1 MGPSSQPTENVV
13 ASETRASPMDRLLR
27 LFTEVRAG
35 EGAKALLLALNVFL
49 ILMAYYVLKPI
60 REALILTEATPEFK
74 SYISAG
80 QVGLLALVVP
90 AYGALVGRID
100 RRRLINYV
108 TWFFVACIAVF
119 FGLGQAGVRVG
130 VAYFLWI
137 GIFNV
142 MIVAQFWSF
151 ANDVYTSEEGER
163 LFPIV
168 AFGASAGAVVG
179 AGVVGQL
186 IEPLGIYVPML
197 LAAVVLVFQV
207 QITNYIE
214 AREKLSGRA
223 PVPKPEVQQAPDPA
237 PSEGTGQSAFGLVMA
252 SRYLLMIALLTMILN
267 WVNTSGEYLLGRII
281 NETAEA
287 AVAAGTTGGL
297 SEGQI
302 IGKFYADF
310 FSVVNLA
317 GLLIQ
322 LFLVSRIIK
331 YLGMRV
337 GLLILPFIA
346 IGAYGMI
353 ALFPVLAVARWSKTA
368 ENATDYSLN
377 NTVRHALFL
386 VCTPEQKYKA
396 KLVTDSFFWRAGDL
410 LSAVVVFVGT
420 SILAWTVTNF
430 AFFNL
435 VLVAVWLGLAF
446 VIGKE
451 YTKQVKATAETGVEG
466 PATGQGAL
474 A

>member
-1 MGPSSQPTENVV
+1 M
-13 ASETRASPMDRLLR
+13 ASETRASPLDRFLL
-27 LFTEVRAG
+27 LFTDVRSG
-35 EGAKALLLALNVFL
+35 EGAKAVLLALNVFL

-60 REALILTEATPEFK
+60 REALILTEGTPELK

-80 QVGLLALVVP
+80 QVGLLALIVP
-90 AYGALVGRID
+90 AYGSFAGRVN

-119 FGLGQAGVRVG
+119 YGLGQAGVPVG
-130 VAYFLWI
+130 IAYFLWI

-168 AFGASAGAVVG
+168 AFGASAGAVMG
-179 AGVVGQL
+179 ATVVGQL
-186 IEPLGIYVPML
+186 IEPLGIYLPML
-197 LAAVVLVFQV
+197 LAAVVLVLQV
-207 QITNYIE
+207 QITNYIDMQE
-214 AREKLSGRA
+214 RKHGRA
-223 PVPKPEVQQAPDPA
+223 VPEPSRNAPEPVEPA
-237 PSEGTGQSAFGLVMA
+237 PPEGTGTSAFRLVMA

-267 WVNTSGEYLLGRII
+267 WVNTSGEYLLGRIV
-281 NETAEA
+281 NDTAEA

-297 SEGQI
+297 SEGQF
-302 IGKFYADF
+302 IGTFYADF
-310 FSVVNLA
+310 YGVVNLA

-331 YLGMRV
+331 YLGIRIAI
-337 GLLILPFIA
+337 LILPLIA
-346 IGAYGMI
+346 FGAYGLI

-377 NTVRHALFL
+377 NTVRHALYL

-396 KLVTDSFFWRAGDL
+396 KQVTDAFFWRTGDV
-410 LSAVVVFVGT
+410 LSAAVVFVGT
-420 SILAWTVTNF
+420 SLMAWTVSSF
-430 AFFNL
+430 ALLNL
-435 VLVAVWLGLAF
+435 VLVVFWLALAF
-446 VIGKE
+446 FIGKE
-451 YTKQVKATAETGVEG
+451 YTRLVSSGEPPGVDTGKL
-466 PATGQGAL
+466 ATGPEEAL
-474 A
+474 AGQQA